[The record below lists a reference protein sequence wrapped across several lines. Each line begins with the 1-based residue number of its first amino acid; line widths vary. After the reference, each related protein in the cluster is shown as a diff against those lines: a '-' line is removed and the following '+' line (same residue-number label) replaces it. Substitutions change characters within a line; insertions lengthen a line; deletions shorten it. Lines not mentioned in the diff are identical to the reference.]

1 MSADLVLEMSVAV
14 VKKQVIM
21 HVKSLW
27 LYQVKPLLLVLTHIY
42 IPALLALLA
51 LALGSRLAGI
61 SISYFTRDPS
71 AIMGAPF
78 YIGLLSN
85 LGILLWCSAA
95 VICLFSFI
103 IFRGVVKHAEFS
115 SFFLFSSV
123 LTAILLFD
131 DLFLI
136 HESVFPQYLNIPEK
150 LFYVS
155 YVIALIAYLARFR
168 KTILKTEFLLLL
180 LALNFFGLSIITDLF
195 QQTFHLLRP
204 GLANLIEDFSKFL
217 GILSWCTYFVRVCT
231 KQVSSI
237 VLLR

>member
-1 MSADLVLEMSVAV
+1 
-14 VKKQVIM
+14 M

-27 LYQVKPLLLVLTHIY
+27 RCQVKPLLLVLTHIY
-42 IPALLALLA
+42 IPALFALLTLT
-51 LALGSRLAGI
+51 LASQLAGI

-85 LGILLWCSAA
+85 LGILLWCSSA
-95 VICLFSFI
+95 VVCLFSFI
-103 IFRGVVKHAEFS
+103 IFRGVVKYTDFA
-115 SFFLFSSV
+115 SFCLFSSV
-123 LTAILLFD
+123 LTIVLLFD

-150 LFYVS
+150 FFYVS
-155 YVIALIAYLARFR
+155 YVIALIAYLVRFK
-168 KTILKTEFLLLL
+168 KTILKTEFFLLL
-180 LALNFFGLSIITDLF
+180 LALNFFGLSIIIDLF

-217 GILSWCTYFVRVCT
+217 GILGWCTYFVRVCT
-231 KQVSSI
+231 KQVRSTI
-237 VLLR
+237 WLQ

>member
-1 MSADLVLEMSVAV
+1 
-14 VKKQVIM
+14 M

-27 LYQVKPLLLVLTHIY
+27 LYQVKPLLLILTYIY
-42 IPALLALLA
+42 IPALFALLA
-51 LALGSRLAGI
+51 LTVASQLAGI

-78 YIGLLSN
+78 YIGLLSS
-85 LGILLWCSAA
+85 LGVLLWCSSA
-95 VICLFSFI
+95 VVCLFSFI
-103 IFRGVVKHAEFS
+103 IFRGVVKHTEFA
-115 SFFLFSSV
+115 SFCLFSSV
-123 LTAILLFD
+123 LTIILLFD

-150 LFYVS
+150 FFYVS
-155 YVIALIAYLARFR
+155 YVIALIVYLVRFR

-180 LALNFFGLSIITDLF
+180 LALSFFGLSIIIDLF

-204 GLANLIEDFSKFL
+204 SLANLIEDFSKFL

-231 KQVSSI
+231 KQVSSM
-237 VLLR
+237 VWLR

>member
-1 MSADLVLEMSVAV
+1 MYM
-14 VKKQVIM
+14 
-21 HVKSLW
+21 KSLW
-27 LYQVKPLLLVLTHIY
+27 RCQVKPLLLVLTHIY
-42 IPALLALLA
+42 VPALFALLALTLA
-51 LALGSRLAGI
+51 SQLAGI

-85 LGILLWCSAA
+85 LGILLWCSSA

-103 IFRGVVKHAEFS
+103 IFRGIVKHTEQT
-115 SFFLFSSV
+115 SFFLFSGV
-123 LTAILLFD
+123 LTTVLLFD

-155 YVIALIAYLARFR
+155 YVIALIAYLVRFR

-180 LALNFFGLSIITDLF
+180 LALNFFGLSIIIDLL
-195 QQTFHLLRP
+195 QQTFHPLKP
-204 GLANLIEDFSKFL
+204 SLADLIEDFSKFL
-217 GILSWCTYFVRVCT
+217 GILSWCIYFVRLCT
-231 KQVSSI
+231 KRIRSI
-237 VLLR
+237 VLLQ